1 MADQSAVGATD
12 EPFEMAVERGKIRE
26 FARATMSKNPEYLAE
41 PVPVAP
47 PTFLAT
53 STFWAPPGNSVFSK
67 IKLDLKRVLHG
78 GVEYVF
84 HGPPPTAG
92 TDLTAQT
99 RVAEI
104 YEKEGK
110 RGGTMTF
117 VVTVQEFRD
126 SSGRVVAEARN
137 TTIETAR
144 PPADGES
151 RTSSEG
157 K

>member
-1 MADQSAVGATD
+1 MVDQSAVGATD
-12 EPFEMAVERGKIRE
+12 QPFEMVVERGKIRE

-84 HGPPPTAG
+84 PGPPPAAG
-92 TDLTAQT
+92 TNLTAQT
-99 RVAEI
+99 RVADI

-117 VVTVQEFRD
+117 VVSVQEFRD
-126 SSGRVVAEARN
+126 DDGNLVAEARN
-137 TTIETAR
+137 TTIETAK
-144 PPADGES
+144 PP
-151 RTSSEG
+151 SEG